1 MPKLAYLYN
10 SIGWMAAQK
19 DTRRSRRSVSR
30 NFRIPEGMKHPDLE
44 VEEKTKKKDNE
55 EEEEKRIKRGEG
67 GGEMGVLGSI
77 HKVPDRELRY
87 IQFHY
92 HMKVLKPVTVPLCP
106 P

>member
-1 MPKLAYLYN
+1 MDECR
-10 SIGWMAAQK
+10 QT
-19 DTRRSRRSVSR
+19 DTRRSIRSVSR

-55 EEEEKRIKRGEG
+55 EQEEEEKRTKRGEG

-92 HMKVLKPVTVPLCP
+92 HMKVLKPVIGPLCLP
-106 P
+106 